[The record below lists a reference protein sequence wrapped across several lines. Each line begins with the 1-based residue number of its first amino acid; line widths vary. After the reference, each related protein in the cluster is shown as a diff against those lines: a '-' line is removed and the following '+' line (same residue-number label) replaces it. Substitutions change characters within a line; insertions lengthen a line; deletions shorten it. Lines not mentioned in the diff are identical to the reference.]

1 MKNNSLIITGAS
13 GFIGS
18 QLMSFIKTLG
28 VPCLGFSR
36 QKNHNNLQ
44 WTEKYLDIGSKI
56 DKNQVCIHL
65 AGNNNVNS
73 TDDSEIKITEYLS
86 DFFGTNL
93 LYISSSYIYGDNHKS
108 LITESDDIGAINKY
122 SRRKICCED
131 AVLKNSGG
139 ILRLSNVYGT
149 GMANNI
155 FNHIYKEFMCQNNMV
170 KINNAL
176 NIRDFIHVSDVC
188 SAIIAYINDIKPDI
202 YNISTGKATSIK
214 DLCDIFARNL
224 NVSKT
229 EYRIESVTED
239 NTMLVLDSNKFR
251 KRYNWKHKIDIN
263 FGIASWVEDYK
274 RELSNVK

>member
-44 WTEKYLDIGSKI
+44 WTENYLDIGSKI

-93 LYISSSYIYGDNHKS
+93 L
-108 LITESDDIGAINKY
+108 
-122 SRRKICCED
+122 
-131 AVLKNSGG
+131 
-139 ILRLSNVYGT
+139 
-149 GMANNI
+149 
-155 FNHIYKEFMCQNNMV
+155 
-170 KINNAL
+170 
-176 NIRDFIHVSDVC
+176 
-188 SAIIAYINDIKPDI
+188 
-202 YNISTGKATSIK
+202 
-214 DLCDIFARNL
+214 
-224 NVSKT
+224 
-229 EYRIESVTED
+229 
-239 NTMLVLDSNKFR
+239 
-251 KRYNWKHKIDIN
+251 
-263 FGIASWVEDYK
+263 
-274 RELSNVK
+274 